1 MKLDVC
7 QILVENFKF
16 VIPDDE
22 QNQLG
27 DSARNE
33 ISASVD
39 RNSTSF
45 PLCKN
50 YNWNGILLSGFT
62 TQPFHDK
69 LRPSQKVHYKQIL

>member
-39 RNSTSF
+39 RNSKRCA
-45 PLCKN
+45 PAN
-50 YNWNGILLSGFT
+50 PGI
-62 TQPFHDK
+62 
-69 LRPSQKVHYKQIL
+69 